1 MKNLIALSLGV
12 SLLIGGGLACK
23 NPLAKYTKQ
32 YHCTIAGEPAPQTSD
47 DFVTRGFKHI
57 ELNNYSDQFD
67 QCAFDAAQEALRLN
81 PQNAD
86 ALALRSGL
94 YRAEREYDL
103 ALDDLNEAIRLKP
116 GYPIYYL
123 FRSLV
128 YEKKNMLKEA
138 IEDLSVSLKNDASH
152 QSYAK
157 RGSLYFKTNDY
168 ENALKDYTEAI
179 RLKPDYENHY
189 TMRAEVYR
197 KLGKMTEAEADELKA
212 KEFEDSGL
220 TAPPTSTDSTST
232 KSSNPKTI
240 SGGVVNS
247 KASNLVTPAYPAS
260 ARAVRASGAVNVQV
274 TIDEKGNVVA
284 ASAVSG
290 HPLLRA
296 AAVAAARASKFTPT
310 LLSGKPVKVTGIV
323 VYNFT
328 LE

>member
-1 MKNLIALSLGV
+1 MKNLIAFFLGG

-32 YHCTIAGEPAPQTSD
+32 YNCTIAGEPEPQTAD
-47 DFVTRGFKHI
+47 GFVSRGYKHI
-57 ELNNYSDQFD
+57 EMNGYADQFD
-67 QCAFDAAQEALRLN
+67 QCAFDAAQEAVRLDSK
-81 PQNAD
+81 NAD
-86 ALALRSGL
+86 AFALRGNL
-94 YRAEREYDL
+94 YRARREYDL

-116 GYPIYYL
+116 GNPIYYF

-152 QSYAK
+152 HSYAK
-157 RGSLYFKTNDY
+157 RGSLYFKANDY

-197 KLGKMTEAEADELKA
+197 KLGKNAEAEADELKA
-212 KEFEDSGL
+212 KEFEDSDS
-220 TAPPTSTDSTST
+220 TKPPTSSDSTST
-232 KSSNPKTI
+232 KSTVPKTI
-240 SGGVVNS
+240 SGGVVNG
-247 KASNLVTPAYPAS
+247 KATNLVKPPYPPA

-274 TIDEKGNVVA
+274 TIDEKGDVVA

-296 AAVAAARASKFTPT
+296 AAVQAARASKFTPT
-310 LLSGKPVKVTGIV
+310 LLSGKPVKVTGVV

-328 LE
+328 PE